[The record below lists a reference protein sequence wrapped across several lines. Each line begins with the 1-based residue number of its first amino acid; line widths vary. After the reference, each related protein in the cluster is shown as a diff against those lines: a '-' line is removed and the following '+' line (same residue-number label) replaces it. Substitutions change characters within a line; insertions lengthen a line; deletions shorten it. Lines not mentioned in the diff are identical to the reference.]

1 MKTIIEVL
9 QCSYQ
14 FIIVVLLIIL
24 SPSLIIKASMS
35 TEYITDQAVV
45 DGCSIFM
52 LVLASLY
59 MILLAKSKV
68 EEL

>member
-1 MKTIIEVL
+1 MKTIIEII

-14 FIIVVLLIIL
+14 FIIVTLLIIL

-35 TEYITDQAVV
+35 TEYITDQSVV